1 MARRPLRVGV
11 TELLRHPGT
20 RLDVQ
25 RVVPASD
32 LGELVVGASRVEPDT
47 DVAVDLV
54 LESQPGTVV
63 AVGEVATVWTGEC
76 RRCLDPVVGEVRA
89 DVREVFGDES
99 EGDPDEGDF
108 YPLDADQVDL
118 EPLARDAILLSLPV
132 APLCGPDCRGPVPEA
147 FVADGPERGAGDGG
161 GADDDEGSRDPRWAA
176 LDALDFDQ

>member
-32 LGELVVGASRVEPDT
+32 LGDLVVGASRVEPDA
-47 DVAVDLV
+47 DVALDLV

-63 AVGEVATVWTGEC
+63 ASGEVATVWTGEC
-76 RRCLDPVVGEVRA
+76 RRCLDPVGGEVRA
-89 DVREVFGDES
+89 EGREVFGDES
-99 EGDPDEGDF
+99 EGDPHEGDF
-108 YPLDADQVDL
+108 YPLDAEQVDL
-118 EPLARDAILLSLPV
+118 EPLARDAVLLNLPV
-132 APLCGPDCRGPVPEA
+132 APLCGPDCRGPVPEV
-147 FVADGPERGAGDGG
+147 FVGDEPDEDDRGDG
-161 GADDDEGSRDPRWAA
+161 ERERRDPRWAA

>member
-32 LGELVVGASRVEPDT
+32 LGDLVVGASRVEPEA
-47 DVAVDLV
+47 DVALDLV

-63 AVGEVATVWTGEC
+63 ASGEVATVWTGEC

-89 DVREVFGDES
+89 EVREVFGDES

-108 YPLDADQVDL
+108 YPLDAEQVDL
-118 EPLARDAILLSLPV
+118 EPLARDAVLLNLPV
-132 APLCGPDCRGPVPEA
+132 APLCGPDCRGPVPEV
-147 FVADGPERGAGDGG
+147 FVDDESDEGDGADGDGER
-161 GADDDEGSRDPRWAA
+161 RDPRWAA

>member
-32 LGELVVGASRVEPDT
+32 LGELVVGASRVDPDA
-47 DVAVDLV
+47 DVALDLV

-63 AVGEVATVWTGEC
+63 AAGEVATVWTGEC
-76 RRCLDPVVGEVRA
+76 RRCLEPVVGEVRA
-89 DVREVFGDES
+89 EVREVFGDES

-118 EPLARDAILLSLPV
+118 EPLARDAVLLNLPV

-147 FVADGPERGAGDGG
+147 FAEDDRAEGD
-161 GADDDEGSRDPRWAA
+161 GADDGAEAPRDPRWAA
-176 LDALDFDQ
+176 LDALDFDQDG

>member
-25 RVVPASD
+25 RVVPAAD
-32 LGELVVGASRVEPDT
+32 LGELVVGASRVDPDA

-63 AVGEVATVWTGEC
+63 ASGEVAAVWNGEC
-76 RRCLDPVVGEVRA
+76 RRCLEPVAGEVLA
-89 DVREVFGDES
+89 EVREVFGDES

-108 YPLDADQVDL
+108 YPLDVDQVDL
-118 EPLARDAILLSLPV
+118 EPLARDAILLNLPV
-132 APLCGPDCRGPVPEA
+132 APLCGPDCRGPVPDA
-147 FVADGPERGAGDGG
+147 FVDAGTAGGDDVDG
-161 GADDDEGSRDPRWAA
+161 EGEAPRDPRWAA
-176 LDALDFDQ
+176 LDALDFDQEG

>member
-25 RVVPASD
+25 RVVPAAD
-32 LGELVVGASRVEPDT
+32 LGELVVGASRVGPDT
-47 DVAVDLV
+47 DVVVDLV

-63 AVGEVATVWTGEC
+63 ASGEVATVWTGEC
-76 RRCLDPVVGEVRA
+76 RRCLDPVVGEVLA
-89 DVREVFGDES
+89 EVREVFGDES

-147 FVADGPERGAGDGG
+147 FADDETGEGDGLDDG
-161 GADDDEGSRDPRWAA
+161 GDSPRDPRWAA